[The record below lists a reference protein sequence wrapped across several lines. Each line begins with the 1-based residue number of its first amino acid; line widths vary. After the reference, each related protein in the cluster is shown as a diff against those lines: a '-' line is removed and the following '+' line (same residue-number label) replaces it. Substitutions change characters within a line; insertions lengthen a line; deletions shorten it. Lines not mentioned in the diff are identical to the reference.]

1 MSLRRLLQMARR
13 DLPLTLGLAAGC
25 GITIWIMVDLLLIG
39 ASPLVIPIVIAVGV
53 GGTTIGVWVGRFVQR
68 RFIRGR

>member
-1 MSLRRLLQMARR
+1 MARR

-25 GITIWIMVDLLLIG
+25 GVTIWIMTDLLLIG

-53 GGTTIGVWVGRFVQR
+53 VGTTIGVWIGRR
-68 RFIRGR
+68 ITRAFIRKD